1 MAAKAESAEK
11 LKARVDELTA
21 DLARAERKT
30 KALQEVGLALGSTL
44 DLDQLLELIL
54 KKITDLLDA
63 DRATLYLLDE
73 QRKRLLSRIMIGDEA
88 RAIELPVGEGI
99 AGHVAKVGRTVRV
112 KDAYRDKRFNR
123 EWDVVTGYRTRSIL
137 AAPMKNHV
145 GRTIGVIQVLNKRAD
160 EKTIERKSKRDT
172 TKRTSSPP
180 ELRYGEFSQDD
191 EELLTALATQAA
203 VSIDNSRLF
212 LSVIQKNMQL
222 VDTKEQLEHRVSDL
236 KLLFEL
242 ESAMGRAAT
251 IEDLARAV
259 VVEAARACQARAGGL
274 LVDEGEGGVWLYFV
288 DVSNRPSVRNVGTA
302 SPSGDRSAE
311 EEATIEVKRVPVK
324 RGEGI
329 LGWAM
334 AHNQAAS
341 VGHFVPPA
349 GAAGRM
355 SPPHALPPIGGTG
368 ATTTAVAA
376 PLASDLSPAS
386 LVSTTPFE
394 ARSSSH
400 DVRPHAPRAA
410 RPSSPHAERPSSP
423 HAARPS
429 SPHDARP
436 SSPHEAQAPAP
447 HDDHELVPP
456 ISRHRT
462 VVAGVPIASAI
473 AVPLEGAEETAI
485 GGIALYNSKKPLGFT
500 QDDRSLLRL
509 VSANATTAL
518 QLFRSRIEQEKSE
531 RLSAIGRLISGVMHD
546 MRTPLTVI
554 SGYVQLMTNAK
565 DEATRNE
572 YQRVVLKQFD
582 AISAM
587 QREVL
592 EFARGERSIL
602 LRKVYLT
609 KFFGDLE
616 TQLRQELASRAGDG
630 SRAGQVQLVL
640 ELLDRSTA
648 RFDEAKIT
656 RCLHNLVRNAYEAM
670 GEGGGTVTVRV
681 LREGTDL
688 VITVADTGRGIP
700 EEIKGRLF
708 QSFVTAGKR
717 GGTGLGLAIVKKIV
731 DEHQGTITVDSTDHG
746 ATFTLRLPQEDTT
759 RPSSSAD
766 LGKTAS

>member
-1 MAAKAESAEK
+1 MEK
-11 LKARVDELTA
+11 LQARVDELEGE
-21 DLARAERKT
+21 LARAERRS

-88 RAIELPVGEGI
+88 RSIELPIGEGI

-112 KDAYRDKRFNR
+112 RDAYRDKRFNR
-123 EWDVVTGYRTRSIL
+123 EWDSVTGYRTRSIL
-137 AAPMKNHV
+137 ASPMKNHV

-160 EKTIERKSKRDT
+160 ERTIARKSKAEG
-172 TKRTSSPP
+172 KRSRAAGKMPSAPP
-180 ELRYGEFSQDD
+180 ELLYGEFSQDD

-251 IEDLARAV
+251 LEDLARAV

-274 LVDEGEGGVWLYFV
+274 LVDEGEAGVWLYFV
-288 DVSNRPSVRNVGTA
+288 DVTNKPSVR
-302 SPSGDRSAE
+302 SAD
-311 EEATIEVKRVPVK
+311 EEASIEVKRVPVK
-324 RGEGI
+324 RAEGI
-329 LGWAM
+329 FGWAH
-334 AHNQAAS
+334 ANNQIAQLPPAKDSVRDADVRDRAKEAAS
-341 VGHFVPPA
+341 PSSHETPKPPSSNAGHDAPSATARGF
-349 GAAGRM
+349 GAA
-355 SPPHALPPIGGTG
+355 SPGG
-368 ATTTAVAA
+368 APRSAA
-376 PLASDLSPAS
+376 MVPSS
-386 LVSTTPFE
+386 LV
-394 ARSSSH
+394 
-400 DVRPHAPRAA
+400 
-410 RPSSPHAERPSSP
+410 
-423 HAARPS
+423 
-429 SPHDARP
+429 
-436 SSPHEAQAPAP
+436 
-447 HDDHELVPP
+447 HDDHDGPP
-456 ISRHRT
+456 SVTKQSSTIAGGIIS
-462 VVAGVPIASAI
+462 SAI
-473 AVPLEGAEETAI
+473 AVPLEAADETAI

-500 QDDRSLLRL
+500 QDDRALLRL
-509 VSANATTAL
+509 ISANATTAL
-518 QLFRSRIEQEKSE
+518 QLFRSRLEQERSE

-554 SGYVQLMTNAK
+554 SGYVQLMANAK
-565 DEATRNE
+565 DEHTRAE

-609 KFFGDLE
+609 KFFGDIE
-616 TQLRQELASRAGDG
+616 SQLRQELASRAGDG
-630 SRAGQVQLVL
+630 SRSGQVHLVL
-640 ELLDRSTA
+640 DLQDRTTA

-670 GEGGGTVTVRV
+670 GDGGGTVTVRV
-681 LREGTDL
+681 LREGPDL

-731 DEHQGTITVDSTDHG
+731 DEHQGTIVVDSTDHG
-746 ATFTLRLPQEDTT
+746 ATFTIRLPQEDTA
-759 RPSSSAD
+759 RPSTSPAADKSA
-766 LGKTAS
+766 S

>member
-1 MAAKAESAEK
+1 VAAKAEKSAEK
-11 LKARVDELTA
+11 LKARVGELEA

-112 KDAYRDKRFNR
+112 KDAYKDKRFNR

-160 EKTIERKSKRDT
+160 EKTIERKSKRDP
-172 TKRTSSPP
+172 KRDSKRASSPP
-180 ELRYGEFSQDD
+180 EVRYGEFSQDD

-288 DVSNRPSVRNVGTA
+288 DLSSRPSA
-302 SPSGDRSAE
+302 RSAE
-311 EEATIEVKRVPVK
+311 DEASIEVKRVPVK
-324 RGEGI
+324 RGEGV

-341 VGHFVPPA
+341 VSPSVAHYGPPQIA
-349 GAAGRM
+349 RQAL
-355 SPPHALPPIGGTG
+355 PHALPPIGGTS
-368 ATTTAVAA
+368 ATSPRPAVEAPTA
-376 PLASDLSPAS
+376 AS
-386 LVSTTPFE
+386 LVTATP
-394 ARSSSH
+394 R
-400 DVRPHAPRAA
+400 DVRQAG
-410 RPSSPHAERPSSP
+410 
-423 HAARPS
+423 
-429 SPHDARP
+429 PHDARP
-436 SSPHEAQAPAP
+436 SGPHDARPPGAHDARPSGA
-447 HDDHELVPP
+447 HDDHDLIPP
-456 ISRHRT
+456 VSRHRT
-462 VVAGVPIASAI
+462 VVAGVPITSAI
-473 AVPLEGAEETAI
+473 AVPLEGTEDAAI

-616 TQLRQELASRAGDG
+616 AQLRQELASRAGDG
-630 SRAGQVQLVL
+630 SRSGQVVLVL

-656 RCLHNLVRNAYEAM
+656 RVLHNLVRNAYEAM

-681 LREGTDL
+681 LREGPDL

-746 ATFTLRLPQEDTT
+746 ATFTIRLPQEDTS
-759 RPSSSAD
+759 RPSTSPGAD
-766 LGKTAS
+766 LGKSAS

>member
-1 MAAKAESAEK
+1 MPAKAEPSATK
-11 LKARVDELTA
+11 LKARIAELTA
-21 DLARAERKT
+21 ELARAERKT

-123 EWDVVTGYRTRSIL
+123 EWDMVTGYRTRSIL

-160 EKTIERKSKRDT
+160 QKTIERKSKRDPN
-172 TKRTSSPP
+172 KRTSSPP
-180 ELRYGEFSQDD
+180 ELRYGEFSGDD

-259 VVEAARACQARAGGL
+259 VVEAARACQARAGAL

-288 DVSNRPSVRNVGTA
+288 DVTNRPSVK
-302 SPSGDRSAE
+302 SGE

-329 LGWAM
+329 LGWTTANNVLHVPARTPPALPPASATPIANGEGPTLPPPA
-334 AHNQAAS
+334 AHDKPSGSHERATGSHDKPSGLHERPS
-341 VGHFVPPA
+341 VGH
-349 GAAGRM
+349 
-355 SPPHALPPIGGTG
+355 
-368 ATTTAVAA
+368 
-376 PLASDLSPAS
+376 D
-386 LVSTTPFE
+386 
-394 ARSSSH
+394 H
-400 DVRPHAPRAA
+400 DPG
-410 RPSSPHAERPSSP
+410 
-423 HAARPS
+423 
-429 SPHDARP
+429 
-436 SSPHEAQAPAP
+436 PAP
-447 HDDHELVPP
+447 SRQRP
-456 ISRHRT
+456 II
-462 VVAGVPIASAI
+462 AGVPISSAI
-473 AVPLEGAEETAI
+473 AVPLEGAEENAI
-485 GGIALYNSKKPLGFT
+485 GAIALYNSKKPLGFT
-500 QDDRSLLRL
+500 QDDRALLRL

-565 DEATRNE
+565 DEATRTE

-582 AISAM
+582 AIAAM

-616 TQLRQELASRAGDG
+616 SQLRQELASRAGDG
-630 SRAGQVQLVL
+630 SRAGQVELTL

-670 GEGGGTVTVRV
+670 GAEGGKVTVRV
-681 LREGTDL
+681 LRDGPDL
-688 VITVADTGRGIP
+688 VITVADTGHGIP
-700 EEIKGRLF
+700 EEIRGRLF
-708 QSFVTAGKR
+708 QSFVTAGKK

-746 ATFTLRLPQEDTT
+746 ATFLIRLPQEEGARQTN
-759 RPSSSAD
+759 RPPAEKSA
-766 LGKTAS
+766 S